1 MSWQAFKIITFII
14 IVIIIITADLPFGPH
29 QYIHIWHHTAALG
42 QSGTAANIHSK
53 HPHLCAPQKPN
64 TFRLHLCTITSL
76 THFG

>member
-42 QSGTAANIHSK
+42 QSGTAANIHIS
-53 HPHLCAPQKPN
+53 A
-64 TFRLHLCTITSL
+64 LHKSL
-76 THFG
+76 TRSGYISALSQA